1 MILERGAIF
10 AEKYEVLEVLSSGA
24 QASVYKALQ
33 KSLDRVVILKVLTPA
48 LTTNPEIVARFER
61 EAKLLST
68 IKERN
73 VTKIYDYGKHNG
85 VYFFVSEYIEGVSV
99 KELIEHK
106 GRLSPQFASY
116 IILESAKTL
125 ARLHQQGIIH
135 RDLKPGNILLS
146 QDREIKLTDFG
157 LAFSQAL
164 PSLTI
169 EGSILGTPAY
179 MPPEQIIGKPA
190 DNRSDI
196 YSLGVV
202 FYELLTGTNPFLGE
216 TYSAIMHN
224 VLNVKLTPVYKTDAS
239 LEETKDLWQIIERMI
254 KKLSQERFE
263 NISEVCEKLETW
275 FNKETNKSWKLD
287 LSDLLTETKQPALR
301 LIHKPKPILRAVAY
315 IVAIVILFTVALVIT
330 INETKK
336 PKQVQTPVA
345 VNSIDSTL
353 TPKREN
359 SSIVKPDTSKT
370 ESIIIDQMTPLDLQK
385 SIRQNMFGHIKIQV
399 LPWATVYI
407 DGKEIFTTPKDTVL
421 LLPLGQHNLKL
432 VNPSFPTVES
442 VFTVP
447 TGQGLNLIIDLTE
460 RVSYLQ
466 ISVQPWADIYID
478 DIFKATTPIVSPLIL
493 SVGVHKITV
502 KNPYFLPYEE
512 IIEFKAKQTI
522 ERNVVLK

>member
-10 AEKYEVLEVLSSGA
+10 AEKYEILEVLSSGA

-48 LTTNPEIVARFER
+48 LTANPEIVARFER

-68 IKERN
+68 IKEEN

-85 VYFFVSEYIEGVSV
+85 VYFFVSEYIEGISV
-99 KELIEHK
+99 KELIERK
-106 GRLSPQFASY
+106 GRLSSQFASY

-135 RDLKPGNILLS
+135 RDIKPGNILLS

-202 FYELLTGTNPFLGE
+202 FYELLIGTNPFLSE

-224 VLNVKLTPVYKTDAS
+224 VLNVKLTPVYKMDPS

-254 KKLSQERFE
+254 KKSSQERFE
-263 NISEVCEKLETW
+263 NISEVCVKLETW
-275 FNKETNKSWKLD
+275 FNKEINKSWKLD
-287 LSDLLTETKQPALR
+287 LSDLLAEAKQPALR
-301 LIHKPKPILRAVAY
+301 LIHKSKPILRMVAY
-315 IVAIVILFTVALVIT
+315 VVAIVILFTTALVIAV
-330 INETKK
+330 NKTKK
-336 PKQVQTPVA
+336 PKQIQTPVA
-345 VNSIDSTL
+345 VNLIDSTL
-353 TPKREN
+353 TPKRG
-359 SSIVKPDTSKT
+359 SSLIGKPDTSKT

-385 SIRQNMFGHIKIQV
+385 SIRQNIFGHIKIQV

-407 DGKEIFTTPKDTVL
+407 DGKEIFTTPKDTL
-421 LLPLGQHNLKL
+421 IQLSSGQHNIKL
-432 VNPSFPTVES
+432 INPSFPVIES
-442 VFTVP
+442 
-447 TGQGLNLIIDLTE
+447 IIMVGVQENVTLVCDLTE

-478 DIFKATTPIVSPLIL
+478 DIFEATTPIVSPLIL
-493 SVGVHKITV
+493 SAGAHKITV
-502 KNPYFLPYEE
+502 KNPYFQPFEE
-512 IIEFKAKQTI
+512 TIEFKPKQTL
-522 ERNVVLK
+522 ERNIVLK